1 MDRLTEVFKDDVP
14 LRRLEAT
21 ELISPPHPWQ
31 ELQSAISSF
40 RELQEVRQRLQE
52 LANQTSLW
60 AKIGIDKKFAAAW
73 EKFGTDF
80 PAVWTYA
87 RRSGLNPKKL
97 LAQVDSLLDTL
108 YRLQG
113 DAPYAMEF
121 VYSLARQP
129 ADFASLAADLADLN
143 SLRFHHLLS
152 AAAPLSQKDKQELTL
167 RELSHGLAQ
176 LQDFTR
182 FSQAS
187 QDITEFQE
195 AVGLAG
201 MSPQNLYLQLD
212 RLQGSLESLQP
223 QTIKALKA
231 VKDLSGPILQRV
243 GIDFSNLA
251 SLAKLSGLTQDETRI
266 MEFIALHAELGREE
280 AFLPEIRGQLELES
294 YGYHFLRINKFTL
307 RPRQAGETRVDRLNN
322 LLTRAFAA

>member
-1 MDRLTEVFKDDVP
+1 VDRLTEVFKDDVP

-108 YRLQG
+108 
-113 DAPYAMEF
+113 
-121 VYSLARQP
+121 
-129 ADFASLAADLADLN
+129 
-143 SLRFHHLLS
+143 
-152 AAAPLSQKDKQELTL
+152 
-167 RELSHGLAQ
+167 
-176 LQDFTR
+176 
-182 FSQAS
+182 
-187 QDITEFQE
+187 
-195 AVGLAG
+195 
-201 MSPQNLYLQLD
+201 
-212 RLQGSLESLQP
+212 
-223 QTIKALKA
+223 
-231 VKDLSGPILQRV
+231 
-243 GIDFSNLA
+243 
-251 SLAKLSGLTQDETRI
+251 
-266 MEFIALHAELGREE
+266 
-280 AFLPEIRGQLELES
+280 
-294 YGYHFLRINKFTL
+294 
-307 RPRQAGETRVDRLNN
+307 
-322 LLTRAFAA
+322 